1 MNLIE
6 CIKLAF
12 GAIRANKMRSF
23 LTMLGIIIG
32 IASVIA
38 VIAIGEGGNAMMHKE
53 FETFGIGRAQVW
65 HNWSKNPSGRDFMNH
80 GDVAIIKRA
89 FEDDILGIS
98 PNFSSSGEITINK
111 QVKSAYINGVNEE
124 YNKINVRNIIYGRY
138 INESDLKS
146 FRNVAVIDDET
157 AIKNFGRKDVIGEK
171 IKIRTRSRS
180 LPLTIVGVYEI
191 KKSFI
196 NQNFGRER
204 PVELYMPLSSVEK
217 MFGIGD
223 TVYSIE
229 INFKSSRDIN
239 TILEKIVLLLERR
252 HRNEGKEI
260 YRSYTAE
267 SEMQSVS
274 KVTGVMTLVISAI
287 AAISLLVGGI
297 GIMNIML
304 VSVTERTREI
314 GIRKA
319 IGARHQDIM
328 IQFLIEAVII
338 SGMGGIIGTTIGI
351 TLSTIVTTY
360 IQVDPAI
367 SLKTVL
373 IACLFSAGV
382 GIFFGIFP
390 ANKAAKL
397 DPIEALRYE

>member
-12 GAIRANKMRSF
+12 GAIWANKMRSF

-53 FETFGIGRAQVW
+53 FENFGVGRAQIW
-65 HNWSKNPSGRDFMNH
+65 HNWSKNPTSRDYLNH
-80 GDVAIIKRA
+80 GDLVVLKRA
-89 FEDDILGIS
+89 FEDDIIGIS
-98 PNFSSSGEITINK
+98 PSFSSSGEITINK

-124 YNKINVRNIIYGRY
+124 YNNINVRKIIYGRY

-146 FRNVAVIDDET
+146 FRNVAVIDHET
-157 AIKNFGRKDVIGEK
+157 AVKNFGRRDAVGEK
-171 IKIRTRSRS
+171 ITIKTRSRS
-180 LPLTIVGVYEI
+180 LPLTVIGVYEE
-191 KKSFI
+191 KKSFMG
-196 NQNFGRER
+196 QAFGGDR
-204 PVELYMPLSSVEK
+204 PIELYMPITTVEK

-223 TVYSIE
+223 VVYAIE
-229 INFKSSRDIN
+229 VNFKGDRDIN
-239 TILEKIVLLLERR
+239 TILNRMILLLERR
-252 HRNEGKEI
+252 HRNEGKEV

-267 SEMQSVS
+267 SEMESVS
-274 KVTGVMTLVISAI
+274 KVTNVMTLVISAI

-319 IGARHQDIM
+319 IGARHRDIM
-328 IQFLIEAVII
+328 IQFLIEAIII
-338 SGMGGIIGTTIGI
+338 SSLGGIIGTSIGI

-367 SLKTVL
+367 SINTVL

>member
-12 GAIRANKMRSF
+12 GAIWANKMRSF

-53 FETFGIGRAQVW
+53 FENFGVGRAQVW
-65 HNWSKNPSGRDFMNH
+65 HNWGKNPTGRDFLNH
-80 GDVAIIKRA
+80 SDISVIKRA
-89 FEDDILGIS
+89 FEDDIIGIS
-98 PNFSSSGEITINK
+98 PTFSSRGEVTINK
-111 QVKSAYINGVNEE
+111 QVKSAYIEGVNEE
-124 YNKINVRNIIYGRY
+124 YNKINVRTILYGRY
-138 INESDLKS
+138 INKADLKA
-146 FRNVAVIDDET
+146 FRNVAVIDHET
-157 AIKNFGRKDVIGEK
+157 AVKNFGRRDVVGEK
-171 IKIRTRSRS
+171 ITVKTGSRS
-180 LPLTIVGVYEI
+180 LPLTIIGVYEE
-191 KKSFI
+191 KKSFMG
-196 NQNFGRER
+196 QAFGGDR
-204 PVELYMPLSSVEK
+204 PISLYMPITSVEK

-223 TVYSIE
+223 IVYAIE
-229 INFKSSRDIN
+229 LNFKGGSDIN
-239 TILEKIVLLLERR
+239 SILDKMTLLLERR
-252 HRNEGKEI
+252 HRNEGKDI

-267 SEMQSVS
+267 SEMESVG

-319 IGARHQDIM
+319 IGARHRDIM
-328 IQFLIEAVII
+328 IQFLIEAIII
-338 SGMGGIIGTTIGI
+338 SSLGGIIGTTIGI

-367 SLKTVL
+367 SLKTVGV
-373 IACLFSAGV
+373 ACLFSAAV